1 MMSYKEWNAGILL
14 IASLLIGA
22 WVAWDAFLGGTF
34 AGPVSHLAQ
43 ILIYAILVSIGFNI
57 AAVIVVTILV
67 SIVRREQ
74 FRDERADERDK
85 AVTAKAMRNAYLA
98 LSIGGAVTLAVLA
111 WGPGGTIPIYVL
123 FAALM
128 LANATDSAS
137 RLYYYRVG

>member
-1 MMSYKEWNAGILL
+1 MSYKEWNAGILL

-22 WVAWDAFLGGTF
+22 WVAWDAFFGGTF

-67 SIVRREQ
+67 GIVRREQ

-111 WGPGGTIPIYVL
+111 WGPGGTVPIYVL